1 MKKFFSI
8 IVSLSLFTFSAVA
21 VHNAFLLIDY
31 RSSSNESKVDIVIQN
46 GDTGFEIAKK
56 LEAAGV
62 VKTAKAFYRAA
73 LAQKR
78 SEGISP
84 GVHQIDLKI
93 SSNAAIDQLLDRK
106 RNRGVIGFVEGMRAY
121 EVFQKLEGSDLL
133 QGVFSKKIYPDP
145 IYSTKNLEGFL
156 FPAQYA
162 FIPGTTV
169 DQAVQEM
176 INRFNIAANETGL
189 IKGYEKY
196 SPYEVLI
203 IASIA
208 QAEGDPEDFS
218 KITRV
223 LYNRLKIGMP
233 LQINATIDYA
243 TKARGEIRMSYE
255 QLQLNSK
262 YNTYRYRGL
271 TPTPIGNPGEDAMR
285 AAMNP
290 AQGDWLYFITVK
302 PGDTRFTKSFPEFTL
317 WVAEFRKNEDAGL
330 FE

>member
-1 MKKFFSI
+1 MKKFIAVIS
-8 IVSLSLFTFSAVA
+8 SLMLFTLLAVS

-31 RSSSNESKVDIVIQN
+31 RASSNENKVDVIIEN
-46 GDTGFEIAKK
+46 GDTGFEIAGK

-73 LAQKR
+73 LSQKR
-78 SEGISP
+78 SASIAP

-106 RNRGVIGFVEGMRAY
+106 RNRALLGFVEGMRAY
-121 EVFQKLEGSDLL
+121 EIFQKLESSDLL
-133 QGVFSKKIYPDP
+133 QGSFSKTVFPEAMYG
-145 IYSTKNLEGFL
+145 SKNLEGFL
-156 FPAQYA
+156 FPAQYT
-162 FIPGTTV
+162 FVPGTTV
-169 DQAVQEM
+169 DEAVKEM
-176 INRFNIAANETGL
+176 VRRFNIAAAESNL
-189 IKGYEKY
+189 IAGYEKY

-208 QAEGDPEDFS
+208 QAEGDREDFS

-223 LYNRLKIGMP
+223 IYNRLKIGMP
-233 LQINATIDYA
+233 LQMNATIDYA
-243 TKARGEIRMSYE
+243 AKARGEIRMSYK

-262 YNTYRYRGL
+262 YNTYLYRGL
-271 TPTPIGNPGEDAMR
+271 TPTPIGNPGENAMR

-302 PGDTRFTKSFPEFTL
+302 PGDTRFTKSFPEFNL
-317 WVAEFRKNEDAGL
+317 WVAEFRENEEAGL

>member
-1 MKKFFSI
+1 MRRL
-8 IVSLSLFTFSAVA
+8 IVISLSLILFTLSAVQ

-31 RSSSNESKVDIVIQN
+31 RATSNASKVDVIVEN
-46 GDTGFEIAKK
+46 GDTGLQIAEK

-73 LAQKR
+73 LSQKR
-78 SEGISP
+78 AEGIAP

-93 SSNAAIDQLLDRK
+93 SSNAAIEQMLDRK
-106 RNRGVIGFVEGMRAY
+106 RNRGLIGFVEGLRAY
-121 EVFQKLEGSDLL
+121 EVIQKLEATELL
-133 QGVFSKKIYPDP
+133 QGDFSGNVFPNP
-145 IYSTKNLEGFL
+145 IYGGKNLEGFL

-162 FIPGTTV
+162 FVPGTSV
-169 DQAVQEM
+169 DEAVKEM
-176 INRFNIAANETGL
+176 IKRFEIAATQSDL
-189 IKGYEKY
+189 VKGYEKY

-203 IASIA
+203 VASIA

-218 KITRV
+218 KIAQV
-223 LYNRLKIGMP
+223 VYNRLRIGMP

-243 TKARGEIRMSYE
+243 NKARGEIRMSYK

-262 YNTYRYRGL
+262 YNTYLYRGL
-271 TPTPIGNPGEDAMR
+271 TPTPIGNPGEEAMR

-290 AQGDWLYFITVK
+290 AKGDWLYFITVK
-302 PGDTRFTKSFPEFTL
+302 PGDTRFTKSFPEFNL
-317 WVAEFRKNEDAGL
+317 WVKEFRANEDAGL

>member
-1 MKKFFSI
+1 VKKFIAI
-8 IVSLSLFTFSAVA
+8 IVSLSLFTLSAVTI
-21 VHNAFLLIDY
+21 HNAFLLIDY
-31 RSSSNESKVDIVIQN
+31 RSSSNESKVDIVIQR
-46 GDTGFEIAKK
+46 GDTGLQIAEK

-73 LAQKR
+73 LTQRR

-121 EVFQKLEGSDLL
+121 EVFQKLESSDLL
-133 QGVFSKKIYPDP
+133 QGDFSNNLYPDS
-145 IYSTKNLEGFL
+145 IYKTSNLEGFL
-156 FPAQYA
+156 FPAQYT
-162 FIPGTTV
+162 FVPGSTV

-176 INRFNIAANETGL
+176 IKRFNIAATETGL
-189 IKGYEKY
+189 IKGYDKY

-203 IASIA
+203 VASIA
-208 QAEGDPEDFS
+208 QAEGEPGDFS
-218 KITRV
+218 RIARV
-223 LYNRLKIGMP
+223 VYNRLKIGMP

-243 TKARGEIRMSYE
+243 TKARGEIRMSYK

-302 PGDTRFTKSFPEFTL
+302 PGDTRFTKSFPEFNL
-317 WVAEFRKNEDAGL
+317 WVTEFRKNEDAGL

>member
-1 MKKFFSI
+1 MRRL
-8 IVSLSLFTFSAVA
+8 IVICLSLTLFTLSAVQ

-31 RSSSNESKVDIVIQN
+31 RATSNASKVDVIVEN
-46 GDTGFEIAKK
+46 GDTGLQIAEK

-73 LAQKR
+73 LSQKR
-78 SEGISP
+78 AEGIAP

-93 SSNAAIDQLLDRK
+93 SSNAAIEQMLDRK
-106 RNRGVIGFVEGMRAY
+106 RNRGLIGFVEGLRAY
-121 EVFQKLEGSDLL
+121 EVIQKLEATELL
-133 QGVFSKKIYPDP
+133 QGDFSGSVFPNP
-145 IYSTKNLEGFL
+145 IYGSKNLEGFL

-162 FIPGTTV
+162 FVPGTSV
-169 DQAVQEM
+169 DEAVKEM
-176 INRFNIAANETGL
+176 IKRFEISAAQSDL
-189 IKGYEKY
+189 VKGYEKY

-203 IASIA
+203 VASIA

-218 KITRV
+218 KIAQV
-223 LYNRLKIGMP
+223 VYNRLRIGMP

-243 TKARGEIRMSYE
+243 TKARGEIRMSYK

-262 YNTYRYRGL
+262 YNTYLYRGL
-271 TPTPIGNPGEDAMR
+271 TPTPIGNPGEEAMR

-290 AQGDWLYFITVK
+290 AKGDWLYFITVK
-302 PGDTRFTKSFPEFTL
+302 PGDTRFTKSFPEFNL
-317 WVAEFRKNEDAGL
+317 WVKEFRTNEDAGL

>member
-1 MKKFFSI
+1 MRRL
-8 IVSLSLFTFSAVA
+8 IVISLSLILFTLSAVQ

-31 RSSSNESKVDIVIQN
+31 RATSNASKVDVIVEN
-46 GDTGFEIAKK
+46 GDTGLQIAEK

-73 LAQKR
+73 LSQKGAG
-78 SEGISP
+78 GIAP

-93 SSNAAIDQLLDRK
+93 SSNAAIEQMLDRR
-106 RNRGVIGFVEGMRAY
+106 RNRGLIGFVEGLRAY
-121 EVFQKLEGSDLL
+121 EVIQKLEATELL
-133 QGVFSKKIYPDP
+133 QGDFSGNVFPNP
-145 IYSTKNLEGFL
+145 IYGSKNLEGFL

-162 FIPGTTV
+162 FVPGTSV
-169 DQAVQEM
+169 DEAVKEM
-176 INRFNIAANETGL
+176 IKRFEIAATQSDL
-189 IKGYEKY
+189 VKGYEKY

-203 IASIA
+203 VASIA

-218 KITRV
+218 KIAQV
-223 LYNRLKIGMP
+223 VYNRLRIGMP

-243 TKARGEIRMSYE
+243 NKARGEIRMSYK

-262 YNTYRYRGL
+262 YNTYLYRGL
-271 TPTPIGNPGEDAMR
+271 TPTPIGNPGEEAMR

-290 AQGDWLYFITVK
+290 AKGDWLYFITVK
-302 PGDTRFTKSFPEFTL
+302 PGDTRFTKSFPEFNL
-317 WVAEFRKNEDAGL
+317 WVKEFRASEDAGL